1 MSFKL
6 MHEILQ
12 EFDEAKTRAEKI
24 NVLKKYDSKNLREF
38 FVALFN
44 PTVQFDVEVP
54 NYRPAPEPAG
64 LNYLYLETEIPKL
77 YRFIK
82 DHPSRAEGLT
92 EKKKRELLL
101 VMLESLHKDE
111 ADVLVRLIKKDL
123 GIKFLTPNLVK
134 EAYSGINI

>member
-6 MHEILQ
+6 LHEILD
-12 EFDEAKTRAEKI
+12 EFDQAKTRDEKVG
-24 NVLKKYDSKNLREF
+24 VLRKYDSKNLREF

-44 PTVQFDVEVP
+44 ESVQFDVEVP

-77 YRFIK
+77 YRFVK
-82 DHPSRAEGLT
+82 NHPSRAEGLT
-92 EKKKRELLL
+92 EKKKKELLL

-111 ADVLVRLIKKDL
+111 ASLLVKLIKKDL
-123 GIKFLTPNLVK
+123 GVKFLTPSLVK
-134 EAYSGINI
+134 EAYPNINI

>member
-6 MHEILQ
+6 LHEIMD
-12 EFDEAKTRAEKI
+12 EFDQAKTREEKV

-44 PTVQFDVEVP
+44 ETVQFDVEVP

-64 LNYLYLETEIPKL
+64 LNYLYLETEVPKL
-77 YRFIK
+77 YRFVK
-82 DHPSRAEGLT
+82 NHPNRPKELT
-92 EKKKRELLL
+92 AKKQKELLT

-111 ADVLVRLIKKDL
+111 AALLIKLMKKDL
-123 GIKFLTPNLVK
+123 GIKFLTPSLVK
-134 EAYSGINI
+134 EAYPNINI